1 MVIVGKASADAEG
14 TLFTSVI
21 CNGANGKAGA
31 TGKAGSVTVITKDAA
46 GNVIDTVGELPHTGG
61 NSGEDWAI
69 GGIALLAIIGG
80 GTAIYLTSR
89 RRSA

>member
-21 CNGANGKAGA
+21 CNGTNGKAGA

-61 NSGEDWAI
+61 SDLTWWLLGV
-69 GGIALLAIIGG
+69 GGLVVVGG
-80 GTAIYLTSR
+80 VASIVVLR
-89 RRSA
+89 RNQHL